1 MVRCRLLKEIANKRV
16 DILKPG
22 GRLSVITYHSLE
34 DRIVKN
40 IMKAGNIE
48 GKIEQRL
55 LGRINTPFKLI
66 NNKVIVP
73 TDEEQEQNPRSRRCK
88 TKNCRKEMKETETNK
103 PLEVIDVVEIPQEA
117 LDEAEKKQQTANNN
131 AANDTQEPSEE
142 LPTLKEIIENRA
154 IEGERPMS
162 KNFTLQTVL
171 GGDILTAAILRRQI
185 WLIVLIT
192 FFVFLYIANR
202 YRYQQ
207 QMIEYDKLK
216 KELQDAKY
224 KALSSSSELT
234 EKSRESNV
242 LEMLKSYNDS
252 TIKIASEPP
261 YIITIPE
268 E

>member
-1 MVRCRLLKEIANKRV
+1 
-16 DILKPG
+16 
-22 GRLSVITYHSLE
+22 
-34 DRIVKN
+34 
-40 IMKAGNIE
+40 
-48 GKIEQRL
+48 
-55 LGRINTPFKLI
+55 
-66 NNKVIVP
+66 
-73 TDEEQEQNPRSRRCK
+73 
-88 TKNCRKEMKETETNK
+88 
-103 PLEVIDVVEIPQEA
+103 
-117 LDEAEKKQQTANNN
+117 
-131 AANDTQEPSEE
+131 
-142 LPTLKEIIENRA
+142 
-154 IEGERPMS
+154 MS

-242 LEMLKSYNDS
+242 LEMLKSYDFL
-252 TIKIASEPP
+252 
-261 YIITIPE
+261 
-268 E
+268 

>member
-1 MVRCRLLKEIANKRV
+1 
-16 DILKPG
+16 
-22 GRLSVITYHSLE
+22 
-34 DRIVKN
+34 
-40 IMKAGNIE
+40 
-48 GKIEQRL
+48 
-55 LGRINTPFKLI
+55 
-66 NNKVIVP
+66 
-73 TDEEQEQNPRSRRCK
+73 
-88 TKNCRKEMKETETNK
+88 MKETEKNK

-117 LDEAEKKQQTANNN
+117 LDEAAKTLQATK
-131 AANDTQEPSEE
+131 NDVVDSTQEAKEE

-154 IEGERPMS
+154 IEDERPMN
-162 KNFTLQTVL
+162 KNFTIQTVL
-171 GGDILTAAILRRQI
+171 GGDILIADILRRQI

-192 FFVFLYIANR
+192 FFIFLYIANG

-242 LEMLKSYNDS
+242 LEMLKNNNDS
-252 TIKIASEPP
+252 TIKIASDPP

>member
-1 MVRCRLLKEIANKRV
+1 
-16 DILKPG
+16 
-22 GRLSVITYHSLE
+22 
-34 DRIVKN
+34 
-40 IMKAGNIE
+40 
-48 GKIEQRL
+48 
-55 LGRINTPFKLI
+55 
-66 NNKVIVP
+66 
-73 TDEEQEQNPRSRRCK
+73 
-88 TKNCRKEMKETETNK
+88 MKETETNK

-117 LDEAEKKQQTANNN
+117 LDEAAKKQQTANNN

-142 LPTLKEIIENRA
+142 LPTLKEI

>member
-1 MVRCRLLKEIANKRV
+1 
-16 DILKPG
+16 
-22 GRLSVITYHSLE
+22 
-34 DRIVKN
+34 
-40 IMKAGNIE
+40 
-48 GKIEQRL
+48 
-55 LGRINTPFKLI
+55 
-66 NNKVIVP
+66 
-73 TDEEQEQNPRSRRCK
+73 
-88 TKNCRKEMKETETNK
+88 MKETETNK
-103 PLEVIDVVEIPQEA
+103 PLEVIDVMEIPQEA
-117 LDEAEKKQQTANNN
+117 LDEAAKKQQTAKNN
-131 AANDTQEPSEE
+131 ADNDTQEPSEE

>member
-1 MVRCRLLKEIANKRV
+1 
-16 DILKPG
+16 
-22 GRLSVITYHSLE
+22 
-34 DRIVKN
+34 
-40 IMKAGNIE
+40 
-48 GKIEQRL
+48 
-55 LGRINTPFKLI
+55 
-66 NNKVIVP
+66 
-73 TDEEQEQNPRSRRCK
+73 
-88 TKNCRKEMKETETNK
+88 MKEAEKNNQ
-103 PLEVIDVVEIPQEA
+103 LEVINVVEIPQKA
-117 LDEAEKKQQTANNN
+117 LDEVEKKQQTTQSTV
-131 AANDTQEPSEE
+131 ANDTQEPSEE